1 MSFEKNLDKY
11 AKLAIKVGVNIQE
24 GQTLLV
30 RSPIECAPFVRKVV
44 KHAY

>member
-30 RSPIECAPFVRKVV
+30 RIANRMCSFC
-44 KHAY
+44 

>member
-24 GQTLLV
+24 ATTGWSVDHPAGSQH
-30 RSPIECAPFVRKVV
+30 RPGAQA
-44 KHAY
+44 H